1 MARKGKFL
9 KKPNAGGVTKGEN
22 DNDKAVVSQGEK
34 SKGKP
39 PAKKWQG
46 QADAAKKQISGDLGG
61 FIFMCNGSTKPDC
74 FKYRVFGLNEG
85 KRSLVEQ
92 VRKGMRLFLFD
103 VDLRLLYGI
112 YVAASHGTYKLEQD
126 AFGGGFPWQVRF
138 SIQKDC
144 LPLPEDLFQAAIK
157 ENYVDK
163 RKFKVELTTE
173 QVHRLVKLFRPLPNP
188 VGRSPPRQ
196 RKSGLDQLDVAPK
209 PVAPRVPEID
219 RYAQDRLGSRRL
231 SPRNLYERRPSPR
244 ATYERRLSPRGT
256 YERRPSPRATYERHL
271 SPRAT
276 YESSLILSDPGR
288 LLPLAKYETTLSD
301 RFRAEKPSYSQ
312 SLTKYA
318 QLYPPEERR
327 LPDGLASNDL
337 YYGRESRLQQDTRAR
352 DDLLSAYPQGS
363 TLGTDMDSLYRQRL
377 RAADVRGDT
386 LDRRVTGLDP
396 LVESSLAY
404 SGGLSSDLLRGRAS
418 DIYASSAGY
427 GGMHRIESVA
437 DPLSSGLSGA
447 SGLAYRVLSYGAFFW
462 FCCAMFQAA
471 VLLLDVLIG
480 AVWMNFYGG
489 YSAIK
494 SRGQSSGSAKMI
506 RSLDY
511 SNNRPASMPS
521 KGRFVVVFAIVLAG
535 FGLQQVFASRLPD
548 MAARTP
554 EFELFVTRFDGSNFA
569 WWSSHML
576 DALTCLGQAL
586 PLQGKDARPESMSDR
601 AWVRC
606 TSAVDDYA

>member
-1 MARKGKFL
+1 MARKGKFS
-9 KKPNAGGVTKGEN
+9 KKPNAGGLTKGEN

-39 PAKKWQG
+39 PAKKGQG

-85 KRSLVEQ
+85 KRNLVEQ

-112 YVAASHGTYKLEQD
+112 YVAASHGTYKLERD

-163 RKFKVELTTE
+163 RKFKVELTME
-173 QVHRLVKLFRPLPNP
+173 QVHRLAKLFRPLPNP

-196 RKSGLDQLDVAPK
+196 RISGLDQLDVAPK

-231 SPRNLYERRPSPR
+231 SPRTLYGRRPSPR
-244 ATYERRLSPRGT
+244 ATYERRLSPRGI
-256 YERRPSPRATYERHL
+256 YERRPSPRATYERL
-271 SPRAT
+271 PSPRAT
-276 YESSLILSDPGR
+276 YESILILSDPGR
-288 LLPLAKYETTLSD
+288 LIPLAKYETTLSD
-301 RFRAEKPSYSQ
+301 RARAEKPISSYSQ

-337 YYGRESRLQQDTRAR
+337 YFGRELRLQQDVNSLVPAHSLAPLSLSSYNTDPLRSLSDLRQPRAR
-352 DDLLSAYPQGS
+352 DDMFSAYPQGS
-363 TLGTDMDSLYRQRL
+363 TLGADMDPLYRQRV
-377 RAADVRGDT
+377 RAADVRNDM
-386 LDRRVTGLDP
+386 LDRRVAGLDP

-418 DIYASSAGY
+418 DIYAASTGY
-427 GGMHRIESVA
+427 GGMHRIEGGA
-437 DPLSSGLSGA
+437 DPLSGGLLGA
-447 SGLAYRVLSYGAFFW
+447 SGLAYRGDLLPQSRYYG
-462 FCCAMFQAA
+462 
-471 VLLLDVLIG
+471 
-480 AVWMNFYGG
+480 
-489 YSAIK
+489 
-494 SRGQSSGSAKMI
+494 SSG
-506 RSLDY
+506 Y
-511 SNNRPASMPS
+511 
-521 KGRFVVVFAIVLAG
+521 
-535 FGLQQVFASRLPD
+535 
-548 MAARTP
+548 
-554 EFELFVTRFDGSNFA
+554 
-569 WWSSHML
+569 
-576 DALTCLGQAL
+576 
-586 PLQGKDARPESMSDR
+586 
-601 AWVRC
+601 
-606 TSAVDDYA
+606 